1 MLLAKKPPGAP
12 HLNRCAQISRKVHDV
27 MKNIPAVNQA
37 GPSGMMFHENFVDS
51 VLWALAKA
59 DFAVSL
65 RNLCCVARFHRL
77 LLNRRQQLRTDVGD
91 VGLLFLRQ
99 RLLGHSEDS
108 FPIYQ
113 DLIVG
118 DVGLLFL
125 RQSLL
130 GHSEDSFPI
139 YQDLIG

>member
-1 MLLAKKPPGAP
+1 MIVLLAEKPPGAP
-12 HLNRCAQISRKVHDV
+12 HLNRGAQIDARFMTFLRIYPWSFR
-27 MKNIPAVNQA
+27 
-37 GPSGMMFHENFVDS
+37 FHENFVDS

-125 RQSLL
+125 RQRLL